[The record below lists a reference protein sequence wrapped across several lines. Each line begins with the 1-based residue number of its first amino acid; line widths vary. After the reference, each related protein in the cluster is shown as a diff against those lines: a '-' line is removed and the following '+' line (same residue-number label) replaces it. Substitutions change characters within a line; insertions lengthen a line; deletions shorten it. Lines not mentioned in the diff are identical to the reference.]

1 MIIEETLT
9 LYVKK
14 DFDMSDIKTEIHN
27 KSLELKKKI
36 KDLNNILVS
45 LYNDQKDKNNK
56 DIQLI
61 KRTADKFESANKKIS
76 SLDLSI
82 LESVEEKEE
91 LEMEK
96 LKKTTLKNIA
106 ILQNFYQNKLKDNLN
121 KSEQN
126 KIPKLKRNLD
136 NLNLAY
142 NDLSKIDVSF
152 NLKTKEYDI

>member
-1 MIIEETLT
+1 MNN
-9 LYVKK
+9 
-14 DFDMSDIKTEIHN
+14 IKAEIHN

-36 KDLNNILVS
+36 KELNNILVS

-61 KRTADKFESANKKIS
+61 KRTADKFDSANKKIS
-76 SLDLSI
+76 SLDLSV
-82 LESVEEKEE
+82 LDNVEEKEE
-91 LEMEK
+91 IEMEN

-106 ILQNFYQNKLKDNLN
+106 ILQNFYKNKLKDNIN

-142 NDLSKIDVSF
+142 NDLSKIDVTF
-152 NLKTKEYDI
+152 NLKSKDFEI

>member
-9 LYVKK
+9 QFVKE
-14 DFDMSDIKTEIHN
+14 DFNMNNIKADIHN

-36 KDLNNILVS
+36 KELNNILVS